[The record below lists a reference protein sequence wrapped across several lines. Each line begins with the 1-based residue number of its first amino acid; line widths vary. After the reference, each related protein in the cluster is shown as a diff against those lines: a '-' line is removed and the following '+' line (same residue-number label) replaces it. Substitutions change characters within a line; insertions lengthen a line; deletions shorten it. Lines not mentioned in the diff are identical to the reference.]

1 MWMTSSRDTIFL
13 LERVQEKIIWG
24 KMLRKDWFAK
34 ALIDTNKAGP
44 LVYLDSCLK
53 KWFLRIPLA

>member
-1 MWMTSSRDTIFL
+1 MTSSRDTIFL

>member
-1 MWMTSSRDTIFL
+1 MWLTSARDTIFL

-24 KMLRKDWFAK
+24 IVLRKDWFAK
-34 ALIDTNKAGP
+34 AVIDTNKAGP

-53 KWFLRIPLA
+53 KWFLRISLA